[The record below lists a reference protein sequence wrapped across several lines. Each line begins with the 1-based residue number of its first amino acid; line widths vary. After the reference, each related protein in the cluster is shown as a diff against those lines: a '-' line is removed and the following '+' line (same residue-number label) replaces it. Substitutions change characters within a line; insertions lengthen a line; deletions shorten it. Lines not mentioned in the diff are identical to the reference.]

1 LAKIVWT
8 PEAERWLLKI
18 YDYIARDKPATAFEV
33 VESIYGRAQIL
44 EQFPM
49 LGQSY
54 RTPSGR
60 DTRILLW
67 GHYRIVYL
75 EAKEDEIHIVG
86 VFHGAMELDHY
97 LK

>member
-1 LAKIVWT
+1 MAKIVWT
-8 PEAERWLLKI
+8 HEAEQWLLKI
-18 YDYIARDKPATAFEV
+18 HDYIAQDKPATALKV
-33 VESIYGRAQIL
+33 VESIYARAQIL
-44 EQFPM
+44 EHMPR

-54 RTPSGR
+54 RTHSGR

-75 EAKEDEIHIVG
+75 QNVQDEIHILG
-86 VFHGAMELDHY
+86 VFHGAMEIDRY

>member
-1 LAKIVWT
+1 LAKVVWT
-8 PEAERWLLKI
+8 QEAERWLLKI
-18 YDYIARDKPATAFEV
+18 HDYIAQDKPAAAFKV
-33 VESIYGRAQIL
+33 VESIYARAQVL
-44 EQFPM
+44 EQFPK

-54 RTPSGR
+54 LSQSGR
-60 DTRILLW
+60 DTRVLLW

-75 EAKEDEIHIVG
+75 QPNEHEVHIVG

>member
-1 LAKIVWT
+1 LAKVVWT
-8 PEAERWLLKI
+8 HEAERWLLKI
-18 YDYIARDKPATAFEV
+18 HDYIAQDKPAAAFKV
-33 VESIYGRAQIL
+33 VESIYARAQVL
-44 EQFPM
+44 EQFPS
-49 LGQSY
+49 LGQSH
-54 RTPSGR
+54 RTQSGR

-75 EAKEDEIHIVG
+75 QANENEVHIVG